1 MMNNS
6 QIETYRLQ
14 LLQLSSDVQG
24 NVSDVTEQ
32 ARQPTGGQAD
42 GGLSNVPMHLGDL
55 GSEAFTQELNSTL
68 LESEQELSDE
78 IDAALQRIDNG
89 TFGTCEECG
98 QPIAEARLE
107 ALPYVRYCIQC
118 ADTAYSAPRANLN
131 VGRPRNPRETLAN
144 HANQSG
150 EPRDQVKAA
159 RSGDGRELA
168 DSAAGTAGGG
178 TAAGGLAGT
187 NHGAGD
193 PEDVDLE
200 QATAS
205 GRFNPESEDPDAPYS
220 GSSAGTIGG
229 APANGRGAVKT
240 RSVS

>member
-1 MMNNS
+1 MTNS
-6 QIETYRLQ
+6 QLETYRQQ

-32 ARQPTGGQAD
+32 TRQPTGGQAD

-68 LESEQELSDE
+68 LESEQELSNE

-118 ADTAYSAPRANLN
+118 ADTAYSAPRVNLN
-131 VGRPRNPRETLAN
+131 VGRPRNPREMLSNRPGKGSESREQLNT
-144 HANQSG
+144 
-150 EPRDQVKAA
+150 A
-159 RSGDGRELA
+159 RSGAGRELA

-205 GRFNPESEDPDAPYS
+205 GRFSPESEDADAVYS
-220 GSSAGTIGG
+220 GSSG
-229 APANGRGAVKT
+229 GAVKA
-240 RSVS
+240 RAVS